1 MNLHVYVGDG
11 YSFFITVDSQQQIA
25 KAMVSIEQQ
34 LNYLYQASGKLQL
47 LGLFDDRFNDLPPT
61 LLVRDAFSENAPAIC
76 LLNLAQP
83 TEGAEQTISVIQ
95 VWPNPAS
102 QQLNAVSI
110 SVSATERQ

>member
-25 KAMVSIEQQ
+25 KAMMSIEQQ

-76 LLNLAQP
+76 LLNLA
-83 TEGAEQTISVIQ
+83 
-95 VWPNPAS
+95 
-102 QQLNAVSI
+102 
-110 SVSATERQ
+110 